1 MNIKVAVVEDHKQL
15 RDGLVE
21 FIGLSDEIVCVD
33 ASSSVE
39 ESLEK
44 DFAADVLLL
53 DIGLPGISGVDAISL
68 FKKKYPSIKIIMVTV
83 YTDDSNIFNAIL
95 NGADGYILKETP
107 PPLILQAIK
116 DGFEGGVPLTPLIA
130 KKALDFFKNSVRLPS
145 EDYNLS
151 ERETE
156 ILKLLVEG
164 LSNNEISD
172 RLFISVITVRNHI
185 GHIYQKLHVHSKSQA
200 VSKAVKE
207 GLTITSH

>member
-1 MNIKVAVVEDHKQL
+1 
-15 RDGLVE
+15 
-21 FIGLSDEIVCVD
+21 
-33 ASSSVE
+33 
-39 ESLEK
+39 
-44 DFAADVLLL
+44 
-53 DIGLPGISGVDAISL
+53 
-68 FKKKYPSIKIIMVTV
+68 VT
-83 YTDDSNIFNAIL
+83 
-95 NGADGYILKETP
+95 
-107 PPLILQAIK
+107 
-116 DGFEGGVPLTPLIA
+116 
-130 KKALDFFKNSVRLPS
+130 LPS

-207 GLTITSH
+207 GLTLTAH